1 MRDATCHPSTAFRH
15 ANGEIMTVRALYP
28 GSFDPIHN
36 GHIDI
41 ALRAARI
48 FSEVVIGVYDLPK
61 KKLLFNVEERVGLA
75 QQAFEGMTNIRVAKF
90 SGFTVDYA
98 HEVGAGVVVRGLRV
112 FSDFEFE
119 FRMGLANKKLA
130 PEIETVAIMTDINH
144 IYISSSTIR
153 EIAEL
158 GGDVSGMVPPFIEEA
173 LTKRFGELRTAHN
186 SPDYVTSVRD

>member
-1 MRDATCHPSTAFRH
+1 MV
-15 ANGEIMTVRALYP
+15 IRALYP

-41 ALRAARI
+41 ATRAARI
-48 FSEVVIGVYDLPK
+48 FDEVIVGVYDMPK
-61 KKLLFNVEERVGLA
+61 KKLLFDVEERLA
-75 QQAFEGMTNIRVAKF
+75 LAETAFKDYANIKVDKF

-98 HEVGAGVVVRGLRV
+98 RQVGATVLVRGLRV

-130 PEIETVAIMTDINH
+130 PEIETVSIMTDDRH

-158 GGDVSGMVPPFIEEA
+158 AGDVSSMVPPFIAEA
-173 LTKRFGELRTAHN
+173 LSRRFAELKAN
-186 SPDYVTSVRD
+186 QSSPGYMYSIRD

>member
-1 MRDATCHPSTAFRH
+1 MST
-15 ANGEIMTVRALYP
+15 IRALYP

-41 ALRAARI
+41 ALRAAKI
-48 FSEVVIGVYDLPK
+48 FDEVIVGVYDLPK
-61 KKLLFNVEERVGLA
+61 KKLLFAVDERLAMVQTAFSDVTNV
-75 QQAFEGMTNIRVAKF
+75 RVAKF

-98 HEVGAGVVVRGLRV
+98 RELGATVIVRGLRV

-130 PEIETVAIMTDINH
+130 PEIETVSIMTNDQH

-158 GGDVSGMVPPFIEEA
+158 GGDVTSMVPSVTADA
-173 LTKRFGELRTAHN
+173 LAKRFAELRANHS
-186 SPDYVTSVRD
+186 SPGYVISIRD